1 MSTNIDFHRANV
13 NDENFIRGAARLM
26 WAGATI
32 GNPTTI
38 AGIINMSTYNPM
50 TNWNDLG
57 ATKTGITISVNNT
70 EESFD
75 VDQVMGDLRVLPTN
89 WECSVQ
95 TQLAEMSLERLA
107 VAWEGSQVTTD
118 TAVTPNEKE
127 MGFGQPLFYTER
139 KLAVL
144 FQRPNGRIRAFI
156 FRRVVRAAVESS
168 VVFAKTGEQQT
179 VPVRFRA
186 LADLSV
192 ADPYKRFFIV
202 RDQQ

>member
-1 MSTNIDFHRANV
+1 MPDFHRAVV
-13 NDENFIRGAARLM
+13 NEENFIRGAGRLM
-26 WAGATI
+26 WAGSTI
-32 GNPTTI
+32 GHPTTI
-38 AGIINMSTYNPM
+38 AGIINMSTYEPM
-50 TNWNDLG
+50 TNWYDLG

-75 VDQVMGDLRVLPTN
+75 VDQIMGDIDVLPTN

-95 TQLAEMSLERLA
+95 TQLAEMSLDRLQI
-107 VAWEGSQVTTD
+107 AWEGGTVSTD
-118 TAVTPNEKE
+118 TNVTPNEKE
-127 MGFGQPLFYTER
+127 MGFGQPLSYTER

-144 FQRPNGRIRAFI
+144 FQRPNGLVRAFI
-156 FRRVVRAAVESS
+156 FKKVVRAAVESS

-179 VPVRFRA
+179 VPIRFRA

-192 ADPYKRFFIV
+192 ADPNSRFFIV